1 MQRGMFL
8 KLKSLVLCV
17 SLFASGAALAQAPAA
32 SPEHVAQREATRK
45 ACDADIKSTCS
56 GKEGRETFQCL
67 RANTDK
73 LSAGCKD
80 AMAKMPSPPAPA
92 K

>member
-1 MQRGMFL
+1 M

-17 SLFASGAALAQAPAA
+17 SLFASAAVLAQEPPP
-32 SPEHVAQREATRK
+32 SPEHLARREATRK
-45 ACDADIKSTCS
+45 ACDAEIKSTCT

-67 RANTDK
+67 RANSDK
-73 LSAGCKD
+73 LSASCKD

>member
-1 MQRGMFL
+1 M
-8 KLKSLVLCV
+8 KLKSLVLCL
-17 SLFASGAALAQAPAA
+17 SLFASGAILAQAPAPSA
-32 SPEHVAQREATRK
+32 EHVAAREATRK

-67 RANTDK
+67 RANTGK